1 MLTSPLLCLWSASAM
16 RIWWFSFNERFVL
29 EHFKIWTE
37 SINLAHSEVTGFCCN
52 FYFLHNT
59 NSEQCL
65 CILVMGNSISTWDVC
80 MFNTE
85 ACKPSA
91 ITKDRAVSSS
101 FSSAIH
107 PHLSPFVVYLGAYTR
122 APAES
127 ITCSSSVRESLL
139 SVSKWI
145 HAPQPLG

>member
-1 MLTSPLLCLWSASAM
+1 MSACLTLKQEDGGGGV
-16 RIWWFSFNERFVL
+16 I
-29 EHFKIWTE
+29 KKKKK
-37 SINLAHSEVTGFCCN
+37 
-52 FYFLHNT
+52 
-59 NSEQCL
+59 
-65 CILVMGNSISTWDVC
+65 
-80 MFNTE
+80 NTE
-85 ACKPSA
+85 ACEPSA